1 MNEINLWFSN
11 AMKYLPN
18 VAVLVGKDAQ
28 EEFTLAVGDASL
40 RDNHVVSRRQCKE
53 RHHFPC
59 HWVIGYIQRFLVVH
73 KTNKRIKVNDSDKH
87 VDV

>member
-1 MNEINLWFSN
+1 
-11 AMKYLPN
+11 MKYLPN

-59 HWVIGYIQRFLVVH
+59 H
-73 KTNKRIKVNDSDKH
+73 
-87 VDV
+87 